1 GLVVL
6 RDRPAGRGD
15 ALGVGVPLRGGQVL
29 DHVDEDLVGRLEAEG
44 RGIAD
49 VQPDDL
55 VALGLHAGGLGGHRA
70 SDLVAHVAQLRG
82 LGEDHRGPWP
92 GRDWASGYR
101 RGWRSLTATP
111 SCRHVL
117 GGLPL
122 TPDGCRWRDRSA
134 GPAPSRSGAPP
145 STPRRTPP

>member
-15 ALGVGVPLRGGQVL
+15 ALGVGVPLRGGKVL
-29 DHVDEDLVGRLEAEG
+29 DHVAEDLVWRLEAEG

-49 VQPDDL
+49 VQLDDL

-82 LGEDHRGPWP
+82 LGADHRGSWP

-101 RGWRSLTATP
+101 RGGRSRTGAP
-111 SCRHVL
+111 SCRQVRE
-117 GGLPL
+117 GLPL

-134 GPAPSRSGAPP
+134 GPAARRSAAPP